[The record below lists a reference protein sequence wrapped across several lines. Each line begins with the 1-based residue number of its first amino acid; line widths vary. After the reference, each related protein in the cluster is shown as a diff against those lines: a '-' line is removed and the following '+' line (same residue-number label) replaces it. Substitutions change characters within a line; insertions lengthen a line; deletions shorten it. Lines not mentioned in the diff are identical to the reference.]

1 MNWLVR
7 FFGNR
12 RQHCEHDQPERAGR
26 HVQQD
31 ENCRSQQC
39 LVPAPSRSQTVPTD
53 QTGSNLAAQA
63 CRRSV
68 RRGDGPDGARRRSCT
83 PTRYLAVGKAGDRR
97 GYVTA
102 IRAFALSGKLGDR
115 LTMIGY
121 GRHRR
126 RLEHWARAL
135 GVDAIVAFLSADLPP
150 NLDVSVFDA
159 VILVSYEPD
168 RLSSLVR
175 TAAELDLAIVFP
187 GDHADVHAITS
198 RTQTSYTPTPYDSLS
213 YGLAL
218 SQISAA

>member
-1 MNWLVR
+1 M
-7 FFGNR
+7 
-12 RQHCEHDQPERAGR
+12 
-26 HVQQD
+26 
-31 ENCRSQQC
+31 
-39 LVPAPSRSQTVPTD
+39 
-53 QTGSNLAAQA
+53 
-63 CRRSV
+63 
-68 RRGDGPDGARRRSCT
+68 

-102 IRAFALSGKLGDR
+102 IRAFALSGKLGDH

-135 GVDAIVAFLSADLPP
+135 GVDAIVAFLSVDLPP

-159 VILVSYEPD
+159 VILVSYEPE

-175 TAAELDLAIVFP
+175 TAAELELAIVFP
-187 GDHADVHAITS
+187 GDHADVCAITS
-198 RTQTSYTPTPYDSLS
+198 RTQTSYTATPYDILS